1 MRRSKAPSVRRS
13 EKWGSEPL
21 NVPKTPEPETSP
33 SCSWPSNSPP
43 MEWGTAK
50 GSEQLGPRELKPG
63 ENPLKESRIFHIL
76 WRNQTTKKH
85 KTWTGNGTLVIS
97 AGKMTLKDET
107 GRTIDSMNCFKQ
119 RQVKEND
126 QLQIGS
132 KDVEVQEEIK
142 TVEECVAQRKLE
154 IASWCQKIDAKNGYM
169 DDPPPAESPLPFR
182 SHVLKK
188 KMRLESP
195 EKQESLSNPPLAK
208 STQTEYICL
217 VSPSELQK
225 TTLSLFKQ
233 ICGNSELDPSVLMDS
248 ALDVCDHPVL
258 LKSRV
263 NQSNSLHLMQLLQ
276 PHLPPWPEMGI
287 YDSSKFE
294 FVHVMLDD
302 LVVERGQKCCIVA
315 NNPDCLRLF
324 KGYCQSWDIAHVEIE
339 DQDQVAVFN
348 STAEESAMV
357 ALILTSQLQ
366 KIRDLHCRY
375 LIIYNHNARSLV
387 INLLNT
393 NIIDT
398 NIYTL
403 ITAGGCP
410 EEQQFFG
417 NEKSGHF
424 LDDIENHVGEKT
436 NGFCDNKD
444 VLPSWI
450 RMQPPFGEEVKCVPF
465 MTWKA
470 FNLCL

>member
-1 MRRSKAPSVRRS
+1 VRRS
-13 EKWGSEPL
+13 EKWGSEPI
-21 NVPKTPEPETSP
+21 NIPKTSEPDSGAA
-33 SCSWPSNSPP
+33 CSWPSNSPP

-63 ENPLKESRIFHIL
+63 ENPLKESRIFHVL

-97 AGKMTLKDET
+97 GGKMTLKDET
-107 GRTIDSMNCFKQ
+107 GKTIDSMNCFKE

-126 QLQIGS
+126 QLQIGT

-154 IASWCQKIDAKNGYM
+154 IASWCQKIDAKNGYI
-169 DDPPPAESPLPFR
+169 DDPAPTEVHLPFR

-195 EKQESLSNPPLAK
+195 EKEESLSSLSLSK
-208 STQTEYICL
+208 STQMEYICFL
-217 VSPSELQK
+217 SPSDLQRN
-225 TTLSLFKQ
+225 TLSLFRK
-233 ICGNSELDPSVLMDS
+233 ICRNSELDPSVLMDS
-248 ALDVCDHPVL
+248 SLDVCDHPVL

-324 KGYCQSWDIAHVEIE
+324 KGYCQSWDISHVELD
-339 DQDQVAVFN
+339 DQEQVALFN
-348 STAEESAMV
+348 STAEGSAMV
-357 ALILTSQLQ
+357 ALILTSQLPNIKNLQ
-366 KIRDLHCRY
+366 CRY
-375 LIIYNHNARSLV
+375 LIIYNHNARPAASQ
-387 INLLNT
+387 LLNT
-393 NIIDT
+393 NLDT

-410 EEQQFFG
+410 EERLFFG
-417 NEKSGHF
+417 TEG
-424 LDDIENHVGEKT
+424 
-436 NGFCDNKD
+436 
-444 VLPSWI
+444 
-450 RMQPPFGEEVKCVPF
+450 
-465 MTWKA
+465 
-470 FNLCL
+470 